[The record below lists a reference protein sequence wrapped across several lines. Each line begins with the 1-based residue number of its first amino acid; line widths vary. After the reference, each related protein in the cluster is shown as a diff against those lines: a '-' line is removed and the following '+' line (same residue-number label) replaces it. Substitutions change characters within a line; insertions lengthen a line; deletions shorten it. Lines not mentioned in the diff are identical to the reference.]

1 MFQYCR
7 SWVAVA
13 VLISALPF
21 ACEPANA
28 QEMHLLPLQREGQAS
43 VTIDDQSRT
52 AFIVDLGKSGD
63 GNQVVINGKPLLD
76 FVSLEKRVENFVIA
90 CSHPHADHMGG
101 IEALFKDAKRSFY
114 FDGDLSKPK
123 FKSITVIDDGVSNS
137 LAKLYESFSKSV
149 GGRTDIKFTRIA
161 VTNAAGRPGNAY
173 RQLADLQKALT
184 IENVAYDRKG
194 KVGEH
199 GRSIVTLTRF
209 KDGPVIADFDD
220 ADSAAIRSAVDKL
233 KASGITKVDVIVV
246 PHHGSKYHDISPI
259 LELSPHQ
266 AIFAVNPKNRF
277 GHPTSP
283 ILARLMKELGAENV
297 IFTGS
302 LESVVIDRG
311 GVRPSMH
318 TAAHRDSYAL
328 FVEHA
333 RSRVEKQAPS
343 KARTEE
349 LALFDEIRTMMF
361 KAPPESFGPETGPI
375 PPSPS
380 PNRPS
385 GGTGK
390 SGGGGAAEIL
400 DARVASQGSI
410 LTPGFEAGY
419 LPPGGMSAQDLKK
432 NRPFSQA
439 TPQAIQPVAYVSV
452 ATEESARAPVALAT
466 APANTS
472 VRYLSPT
479 GLDSAVVPTNWSV
492 PVTATTASKQHAL
505 PDGGMVYLTGGTV
518 TVVGNDTSL
527 VDATVDTC
535 GTRLCLRTQKTSFEL
550 PFSDVQLF
558 KEVWHRVSVGVDA
571 FYLSIN
577 PRKEYLKDPARFKD
591 IPAGRMRFGSGVPVA
606 SDGAMNEV
614 VTAGGIARSSIGMI
628 LWDADVA
635 FKSAA
640 LGVDSKTGTKSA
652 AYAAVGA
659 EEGEAGDVQADL
671 AVSTDNRWCRL
682 YWTSGSPRLVL
693 NTASKR
699 VVLSGDAV
707 VAKAEAM
714 RLVAGDLRPYAQGT
728 WCQREKR
735 LAARLQR
742 QANSAAPGSADLQRL
757 RELSQ
762 MQAFAV
768 WAKARNLAGTP
779 AIQWSETESGSAAV
793 PTWTSGIRST
803 PVFQV
808 QLQRSKQGGNGSHAV
823 HMHFND
829 GKTYVECFAKPW
841 SKVDVEWRALGLRK
855 KEEVWQITSSR
866 DSEALTG
873 WLTAFASKVARCGNG
888 VLLPTLTDDGLDED
902 DAFNGRS
909 TIGPVEHV
917 MSSQIH
923 GGVLLG
929 MLAERNFAEVFE
941 PEAALWS
948 PAGSLFLRRLAGEVS
963 FWSVPPASSGTHA
976 IAQRITFSD
985 AKVTEIRADEG
996 RVRIALS
1003 TAPGSIVRKETRAKA
1018 AEPAGPSLEV
1028 LESYHASTGDS
1039 VLQKAVRSCPTGDTQ
1054 ENRPPG
1060 CLQWADMPAKEALL
1074 ATFKDQASPQVAV
1087 MRMIGEG
1094 VWVVELDMRH
1104 VKAAIDSLRK
1114 AGDQKEINHA
1124 LHISRNYAK
1133 WGYSDEAALTLIQAS
1148 RSISSESQD
1157 TILLSQVLRL
1167 GGSLDPAQWR
1177 RLQPIV
1183 RELVDIDRDLKAKA
1197 VSPEAAAG
1205 RISKVSADLD
1215 QPAVR
1220 ADERMMELAIDVS
1233 ESIAAQAK
1241 SALVRDRMA
1250 ALAKSWRLKAQ
1261 TLAALDTGILDDE

>member
-1 MFQYCR
+1 M
-7 SWVAVA
+7 
-13 VLISALPF
+13 
-21 ACEPANA
+21 
-28 QEMHLLPLQREGQAS
+28 LPLQREGQAS
-43 VTIDDQSRT
+43 VTIDDVSRT
-52 AFIVDLGKSGD
+52 AFIVDLGRNGD

-76 FVSLEKRVENFVIA
+76 FVSLEKKVENFVIA
-90 CSHPHADHMGG
+90 CSHPHSDHMGG

-123 FKSITVIDDGVSNS
+123 FKSVTVIDDGVSNS
-137 LAKLYESFSKSV
+137 LAKLYETFAKSI

-161 VTNAAGRPGNAY
+161 VTDAAGRPGNAY

-199 GRSIVTLTRF
+199 GRSIVTLTRIN
-209 KDGPVIADFDD
+209 DGPVIADFDD

-233 KASGITKVDVIVV
+233 KASGTTKIDVFVV
-246 PHHGSKYHDISPI
+246 PHHGSRSHDISPI

-266 AIFAVNPKNRF
+266 AIFAVNPNNRF

-283 ILARLMKELGAENV
+283 ILARLMKELGPENV

-302 LESVVIDRG
+302 LESVVIDKG
-311 GVRPSMH
+311 GVRPSIH
-318 TAAHRDSYAL
+318 TAAHRHSYAL

-343 KARTEE
+343 KARAEE
-349 LALFDEIRTMMF
+349 LALFDDIRTMMF
-361 KAPPESFGPETGPI
+361 KAPPETFGPGAGPV

-380 PNRPS
+380 PNRPA
-385 GGTGK
+385 
-390 SGGGGAAEIL
+390 GGGGAGGGGAGEML
-400 DARVASQGSI
+400 DARLASQGSI
-410 LTPGFEAGY
+410 LTPGFDAGY
-419 LPPGGMSAQDLKK
+419 LPPGGMPAQDLKK
-432 NRPFSQA
+432 NRPFSPA
-439 TPQAIQPVAYVSV
+439 TPQAVQPVAYVS
-452 ATEESARAPVALAT
+452 AGSEEAARAPVALAT
-466 APANTS
+466 APLNTQ

-479 GLDSAVVPTNWSV
+479 GLDSAVVPTSWSV
-492 PVTATTASKQHAL
+492 PVTATTMSKRQAL

-518 TVVGNDTSL
+518 TLVGNDTSL

-535 GTRLCLRTQKTSFEL
+535 GTRVCLRTPKMSFEL

-577 PRKEYLKDPARFKD
+577 PRKEYLRDPTRFKD
-591 IPAGRMRFGSGVPVA
+591 IPTGRMRFGSGVPVA
-606 SDGAMNEV
+606 GDGAMNEV
-614 VTAGGIARSSIGMI
+614 VTAGGIARSRIGMI

-640 LGVDSKTGTKSA
+640 LGVEVKTGARSA
-652 AYAAVGA
+652 AYASVGA
-659 EEGEAGDVQADL
+659 DEGEAGNVQADL
-671 AVSTDNRWCRL
+671 TVSTDNRWCRL

-693 NTASKR
+693 NTAGKR

-714 RLVAGDLRPYAQGT
+714 RLVAGDLRSYEQGT

-742 QANSAAPGSADLQRL
+742 QANSAAPGAADLQRL

-768 WAKARNLAGTP
+768 WAKARNVAGTP
-779 AIQWSETESGSAAV
+779 ALQWSESGSGFATV

-823 HMHFND
+823 HMHFNEA
-829 GKTYVECFAKPW
+829 KTYVECFAKPW
-841 SKVDVEWRALGLRK
+841 SNTDVEWRALGLRK
-855 KEEVWQITSSR
+855 EGNVWQITSSR
-866 DSEALTG
+866 DSEALAG
-873 WLTAFASKVARCGNG
+873 WLTAFAAKVARCGNG

-902 DAFNGRS
+902 DAFDGKS

-929 MLAERNFAEVFE
+929 MLAERSFADAFE

-948 PAGSLFLRRLAGEVS
+948 PAGSLFLRRQSGEVS
-963 FWSVPPASSGTHA
+963 FWSVPPASSGMHA
-976 IAQRITFSD
+976 LAQRIVFSD
-985 AKVTEIRADEG
+985 AKITEIRADKG
-996 RVRIALS
+996 MVRIALS
-1003 TAPGSIVRKETRAKA
+1003 TAAGSIVRKETRARA
-1018 AEPAGPSLEV
+1018 AEPAGSGLEV
-1028 LESYHASTGDS
+1028 LEAYHASTGDS
-1039 VLQKAVRSCPTGDTQ
+1039 ILQKAVRSCPTGDTQ
-1054 ENRPPG
+1054 EISPPA
-1060 CLQWADMPAKEALL
+1060 CLQWADMPAKAALV
-1074 ATFKDQASPQVAV
+1074 ATFKDEASPQAAV
-1087 MRMIGEG
+1087 MRMIGDG

-1104 VKAAIDSLRK
+1104 VQAAIEALWK
-1114 AGDQKEINHA
+1114 AGDQNDMNHA
-1124 LHISRNYAK
+1124 LHVSRHYAQ
-1133 WGYSDEAALTLIQAS
+1133 WGYRNEAALALIQAS
-1148 RSISSESQD
+1148 RGISAESQD
-1157 TILLSQVLRL
+1157 TILLAQILRM
-1167 GGSLDPAQWR
+1167 GGGLDPAQWR
-1177 RLQPIV
+1177 RLRSIV
-1183 RELVDIDRDLKAKA
+1183 RELVDIERGLEAKS
-1197 VSPEAAAG
+1197 VSAEAAVG

-1215 QPAVR
+1215 QPTVR
-1220 ADERMMELAIDVS
+1220 ADERLMEMVS
-1233 ESIAAQAK
+1233 DTTELIAAQVK
-1241 SALVRDRMA
+1241 STTVRERLTAM
-1250 ALAKSWRLKAQ
+1250 AKSWKLKAQ
-1261 TLAALDTGILDDE
+1261 TLAALDAGFLDDE

>member
-1 MFQYCR
+1 M
-7 SWVAVA
+7 
-13 VLISALPF
+13 ALPL

-28 QEMHLLPLQREGQAS
+28 QEMYHLPLQREGQAS

-63 GNQVVINGKPLLD
+63 GNQVVINGKPLVD
-76 FVSLEKRVENFVIA
+76 FVALEKKVENFVVA

-101 IEALFKDAKRSFY
+101 IEALFKNAKRSFY

-137 LAKLYESFSKSV
+137 LAKLYESFAKSV
-149 GGRTDIKFTRIA
+149 DGRTDIKFTRIA
-161 VTNAAGRPGNAY
+161 VTDAAGRPGNAY

-194 KVGEH
+194 KAKEH

-233 KASGITKVDVIVV
+233 KASGINKIDVFVV

-259 LELSPHQ
+259 LELNPHQ
-266 AIFAVNPKNRF
+266 AIIAVNPNNRF

-283 ILARLMKELGAENV
+283 ILARLMKGLGAENV

-302 LESVVIDRG
+302 LESVVIDKG

-318 TAAHRDSYAL
+318 TAANRDSYAL

-343 KARTEE
+343 KAKAEE

-361 KAPPESFGPETGPI
+361 KAPPESFGPGTSPI

-385 GGTGK
+385 GGAGS
-390 SGGGGAAEIL
+390 SGGGGATEIL
-400 DARVASQGSI
+400 DARLASHGSI

-419 LPPGGMSAQDLKK
+419 LPPRGMPAQDLKK
-432 NRPFSQA
+432 NRPFSPATSQA
-439 TPQAIQPVAYVSV
+439 TQPVAYVSV
-452 ATEESARAPVALAT
+452 ATEEAARAPVALAT
-466 APANTS
+466 APANTA

-492 PVTATTASKQHAL
+492 PGTSTTARKQNAL
-505 PDGGMVYLTGGTV
+505 PDGGMVYLNGGAV
-518 TVVGNDTSL
+518 TLVGNDTSL

-535 GTRLCLRTQKTSFEL
+535 GTRVCLRTPKISFEL
-550 PFSDVQLF
+550 PFGDVQLF

-577 PRKEYLKDPARFKD
+577 PRNEYLKDPARFKD
-591 IPAGRMRFGSGVPVA
+591 IPAGRMRFGSGVPMA

-614 VTAGGIARSSIGMI
+614 VTAGGIARSRIGMI

-640 LGVDSKTGTKSA
+640 LGVDAKSGTKSA
-652 AYAAVGA
+652 AYASVGA
-659 EEGEAGDVQADL
+659 EEGEAGNVQADL
-671 AVSTDNRWCRL
+671 AVGTDNRWCRL

-699 VVLSGDAV
+699 VVFSGDAV
-707 VAKAEAM
+707 VAKSEAM
-714 RLVAGDLRPYAQGT
+714 KLVAGDLRPYAQGT

-742 QANSAAPGSADLQRL
+742 EANTTAQGSASLQRL

-779 AIQWSETESGSAAV
+779 AIQWNETQSGSAAV
-793 PTWTSGIRST
+793 PTWTSGIRSA

-808 QLQRSKQGGNGSHAV
+808 QVQRSKQGGNSSHAV
-823 HMHFND
+823 HMHFDD
-829 GKTYVECFAKPW
+829 GKTYIECFAKPW
-841 SKVDVEWRALGLRK
+841 RNVDVEWRALGLRK
-855 KEEVWQITSSR
+855 EGDAWQITSSR
-866 DSEALTG
+866 DSEAISN

-888 VLLPTLTDDGLDED
+888 VLLPTLTVDGLGED
-902 DAFNGRS
+902 DAFEGTS
-909 TIGPVEHV
+909 TIGPVQHV

-923 GGVLLG
+923 GGVLLA
-929 MLAERNFAEVFE
+929 MLAERNFAEAFE

-948 PAGSLFLRRLAGEVS
+948 PAGSLFLRRQAGEVS
-963 FWSVPPASSGTHA
+963 FWSVPPVSSGAHA
-976 IAQRITFSD
+976 VAQRIVFSD
-985 AKVTEIRADEG
+985 AKITEIRADEG
-996 RVRIALS
+996 KVRIALS
-1003 TAPGSIVRKETRAKA
+1003 TAAGSIVRKETRAKA
-1018 AEPAGPSLEV
+1018 ADPVGPGLEV
-1028 LESYHASTGDS
+1028 LEAYHASTGDS
-1039 VLQKAVRSCPTGDTQ
+1039 VLQKAVRSCPAGETQ
-1054 ENRPPG
+1054 EHSQTG
-1060 CLQWADMPAKEALL
+1060 CLQRADMSAKEALH
-1074 ATFKDQASPQVAV
+1074 ATFKDEAPPQVAV
-1087 MRMIGEG
+1087 MRMVGDG

-1104 VKAAIDSLRK
+1104 VQAAIDEQWK

-1124 LHISRNYAK
+1124 LHISRSYAL
-1133 WGYSDEAALTLIQAS
+1133 WGFRVEAASILIQAS
-1148 RSISSESQD
+1148 KDISAESQD
-1157 TILLSQVLRL
+1157 TILLAQVLRM
-1167 GGSLDPAQWR
+1167 GDGVDPAQWR
-1177 RLQPIV
+1177 RLNSIV
-1183 RELVDIDRDLKAKA
+1183 RELFDIERGLKAKTVTA
-1197 VSPEAAAG
+1197 DAAAT
-1205 RISKVSADLD
+1205 RISKLSATLDLPTMRVD
-1215 QPAVR
+1215 GLL
-1220 ADERMMELAIDVS
+1220 MGLASDIS
-1233 ESIAAQAK
+1233 ESIAVQVR
-1241 SALVRDRMA
+1241 SAIVRERMT
-1250 ALAKSWRLKAQ
+1250 ALAKSWKIKAQ
-1261 TLAALDTGILDDE
+1261 TLAALDAGILDEE